1 LGTILIQPK
10 ERTDIPGETLTMKHP
25 LSWPAMALGMHALVV
40 VASLRTTQALAIES
54 QRRWEMAFGS
64 ALISDYNFRGIT
76 ASAHRPSVAA
86 YFEPRYKLDRDLELY
101 VGLNATSVAL
111 SNQSRIQ
118 MYYYTGIRPVFG
130 RLSRDVG
137 VAYVDYPG
145 GTLYDGSSASNCTN
159 GAFSLGS
166 CNVSKATA
174 SYWEPFGK
182 ASFAISDT
190 FSLAGNIFYS
200 PSWVNTGAPGTFV
213 SVGAKIGL
221 PSALLPTNVTAS
233 ISGEVGHYLFG
244 TTDPF
249 YAVPA
254 FPAGVKLPDYTTWN
268 VGLNF
273 SRSPVSLDFRYY
285 ATNLSKADCNVLTSD
300 PTASFRGAAVTTL
313 DPSGLS
319 SNWCSATFIVSLS
332 FDTTLKMK

>member
-1 LGTILIQPK
+1 
-10 ERTDIPGETLTMKHP
+10 
-25 LSWPAMALGMHALVV
+25 
-40 VASLRTTQALAIES
+40 
-54 QRRWEMAFGS
+54 
-64 ALISDYNFRGIT
+64 
-76 ASAHRPSVAA
+76 
-86 YFEPRYKLDRDLELY
+86 
-101 VGLNATSVAL
+101 
-111 SNQSRIQ
+111 
-118 MYYYTGIRPVFG
+118 
-130 RLSRDVG
+130 
-137 VAYVDYPG
+137 
-145 GTLYDGSSASNCTN
+145 
-159 GAFSLGS
+159 
-166 CNVSKATA
+166 
-174 SYWEPFGK
+174 
-182 ASFAISDT
+182 
-190 FSLAGNIFYS
+190 
-200 PSWVNTGAPGTFV
+200 VNTGAPGTFV

-313 DPSGLS
+313 NPSGLS
-319 SNWCSATFIVSLS
+319 SNWCGATFIVSLS
-332 FDTTLKMK
+332 FDTTLGRAEAAFIGTKRPAF